1 METSLKQVLTHAMIF
16 EEDSDESKKVVIV
29 INLVEESL
37 EKANEEIEKEILE
50 ELTDDMPI
58 IPWLE
63 RVERVT
69 VIEE

>member
-1 METSLKQVLTHAMIF
+1 MKC
-16 EEDSDESKKVVIV
+16 KKAVIV
-29 INLVEESL
+29 INLLEESL
-37 EKANEEIEKEILE
+37 EKNNEEIEKQILH
-50 ELTDDMPI
+50 ELTDDMPL